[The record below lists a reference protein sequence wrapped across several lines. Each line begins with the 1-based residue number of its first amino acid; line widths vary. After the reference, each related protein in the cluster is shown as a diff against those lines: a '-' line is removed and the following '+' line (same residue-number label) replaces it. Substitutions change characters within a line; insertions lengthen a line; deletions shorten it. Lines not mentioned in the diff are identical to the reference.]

1 MNFVVALYAAI
12 LFFVLS
18 PNVLLR
24 LPKKGSVK
32 VVAAVHAVVFGLVL
46 FFTNGLVSQLHMMLM
61 NSLAPS
67 KKEGIVGN
75 KCNEL
80 NPCGNGEDCLNN
92 YCETNVSNNMSNVPT
107 VSNMSNNMPDTPT
120 MPTVPKM

>member
-1 MNFVVALYAAI
+1 MNFVVALYAAL

-24 LPKKGSVK
+24 LPKKGSTK
-32 VVAAVHAVVFGLVL
+32 VVAAVHAVVFGVLL
-46 FFTNGLVSQLHMMLM
+46 FFTTGLVSQLHMMMM

-75 KCNEL
+75 QCNSS
-80 NPCGNGEDCLNN
+80 NPCGDNEDCVND
-92 YCETNVSNNMSNVPT
+92 YCEAKRP
-107 VSNMSNNMPDTPT
+107 
-120 MPTVPKM
+120 

>member
-12 LFFVLS
+12 LFFILS

-32 VVAAVHAVVFGLVL
+32 VVAAVHAVVFGLLLL
-46 FFTNGLVSQLHMMLM
+46 FTTQFVSQLHMMLM

-67 KKEGIVGN
+67 TKEGIVGN
-75 KCNEL
+75 QCSAES
-80 NPCGNGEDCLNN
+80 PCGEGEDCLNN
-92 YCETNVSNNMSNVPT
+92 ACIARM
-107 VSNMSNNMPDTPT
+107 
-120 MPTVPKM
+120 

>member
-32 VVAAVHAVVFGLVL
+32 VVAAVHAVVFGLLL
-46 FFTNGLVSQLHMMLM
+46 FFTTGLVSQLHMMLM

-67 KKEGIVGN
+67 KKEGLGQTCKSSN
-75 KCNEL
+75 DCN
-80 NPCGNGEDCLNN
+80 GGEICNVDVCAAAPGAT
-92 YCETNVSNNMSNVPT
+92 TNQM
-107 VSNMSNNMPDTPT
+107 
-120 MPTVPKM
+120 

>member
-12 LFFVLS
+12 LFFILS

-46 FFTNGLVSQLHMMLM
+46 FFTCRFVWQMSMGGMT
-61 NSLAPS
+61 PTI
-67 KKEGIVGN
+67 KEGARGDQCVENSTCEGGELCVEN
-75 KCNEL
+75 KCA
-80 NPCGNGEDCLNN
+80 P
-92 YCETNVSNNMSNVPT
+92 V
-107 VSNMSNNMPDTPT
+107 
-120 MPTVPKM
+120 

>member
-1 MNFVVALYAAI
+1 MNFVVALYAAL

-32 VVAAVHAVVFGLVL
+32 VVAAVHAVVFGVLL
-46 FFTNGLVSQLHMMLM
+46 FFTTGLVSQLHMMMM

-67 KKEGIVGN
+67 KKEGIAGESCT
-75 KCNEL
+75 KTDD
-80 NPCGNGEDCLNN
+80 CGNPDEVCMGGF
-92 YCETNVSNNMSNVPT
+92 CER
-107 VSNMSNNMPDTPT
+107 
-120 MPTVPKM
+120 K